1 MIYTQN
7 MLLKKITKLQ
17 KEIELKKAIINHNEA
32 KISVYKD
39 MIDEIKS
46 RKKELNEEDM
56 IRIAKDVIVSER
68 EMQRIRKVVF
78 TLKNQGFDVN
88 GNILAKKLLK
98 TKRFRINK
106 DTKYWEYI
114 DDIEYQNSNY

>member
-17 KEIELKKAIINHNEA
+17 KEIELKQTIINHNEA
-32 KISVYKD
+32 KISVYKE

-56 IRIAKDVIVSER
+56 IRIARDVILLDR

>member
-1 MIYTQN
+1 

-17 KEIELKKAIINHNEA
+17 KEIELKKAILNHNEV

>member
-78 TLKNQGFDVN
+78 ALKNQGFDVN